1 MVRVESPALVAATL
15 SAAATAAAATTAT
28 TTTTVTAATA
38 ATAAAATVAATAAA
52 AATVAAATAATA
64 GRTLFGFVH
73 AEGTPVEERTV
84 HLGNG
89 LGRIGRVAHGHEREA
104 AGLPGFTIRDDVDIG
119 HLTDGRKMRA
129 HRLGGRAEGQIAH
142 VKPVTHDFSLVARG
156 WDRFEKP
163 PPNEPQGSEGRP
175 AEENFRVLT
184 KATQSQRCRDPEKG
198 ERRVSAGNV
207 S

>member
-28 TTTTVTAATA
+28 TTTVTAATA
-38 ATAAAATVAATAAA
+38 ATAA